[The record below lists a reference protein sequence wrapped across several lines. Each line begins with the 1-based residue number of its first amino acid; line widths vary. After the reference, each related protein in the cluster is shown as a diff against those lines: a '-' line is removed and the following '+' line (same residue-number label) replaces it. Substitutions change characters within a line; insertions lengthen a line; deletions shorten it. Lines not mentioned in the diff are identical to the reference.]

1 MPLCY
6 NGNKHKKHK
15 KRKYFGKRGERMVY
29 QEAMELLSQCGLG
42 AVLLGADGRILFV
55 NESGDQMLHGD
66 GELVGKPLEGIAV
79 ELCQETDL
87 PLYVNIA
94 FGEYLVRCP
103 TPTLPEIPEE
113 TQLIVFRDARY
124 DAGYD
129 LLLSTVNQLSER
141 IAMYDQEGRLYQLND
156 SAVRMESVIAEEVL
170 GRDVLDV
177 YSINDENDLT
187 APEVLRSRR
196 AILNRHQ
203 HYINC
208 YGNAMDVMV
217 NTYPIV
223 QNGQLL
229 GAVCIMEDWTAASKL
244 QKQVVD
250 LQEQIMRLSSQPHRK
265 SQKLLPA
272 QYEFKDIIYRS
283 AVMEDA
289 IRKCKR
295 VAKTD
300 ASVMLYGETGTGKEL
315 FAQSIHNASDRANGP
330 FLAINCAAIPENLLE
345 STLFGTEKGA
355 YTGAERRMGLLE
367 QADSGTL
374 LLDEL
379 NSMDMALQAKLLRV
393 LQEGVLRRVGG
404 SALIRIDVRV
414 LSNINVP
421 PRQAIEEHKLRQDLF
436 YRLGVVNINIPP
448 LRERKEDIRL
458 LAKSFIMQNN
468 KKLARNIQNIDG
480 DTLEILQMYDW
491 PGNVRELQ
499 HAIEQ
504 AMIVLP
510 DDYSV
515 ITPEYIPEHILQR
528 IATPDHVEEAM
539 TSEAAAS
546 AARRTRGRSLNGY
559 MKNVERETLCQ
570 ALRENEYNISRTAR
584 QLNMS
589 RQNLQYRLRRHQID
603 VKQLMAD
610 DAGK

>member
-1 MPLCY
+1 
-6 NGNKHKKHK
+6 
-15 KRKYFGKRGERMVY
+15 MVY

-42 AVLLGADGRILFV
+42 AVLLAEDGMIAAV
-55 NESGDQMLHGD
+55 NEAGDRLLHGD
-66 GELVGKPLEGIAV
+66 GALVGKTLEGIAAV
-79 ELCQETDL
+79 LCQESEL

-103 TPTLPEIPEE
+103 TPTLPELPEG
-113 TQLIVFRDARY
+113 TSLIVFRDARY
-124 DAGYD
+124 DAGFD
-129 LLLSTVNQLSER
+129 MLLNTMNQLSER
-141 IAMYDQEGRLYQLND
+141 VAMYDQEGRLYLLND
-156 SAVRMESVIAEEVL
+156 AAVRMESIIAEEVV

-177 YSINDENDLT
+177 YSANDENDLT
-187 APEVLRSRR
+187 APEVLKSRR

-208 YGNAMDVMV
+208 YGKAMDVMV

-250 LQEQIMRLSSQPHRK
+250 LQEQIMEFSTQPRNIPK
-265 SQKLLPA
+265 RALPA
-272 QYEFKDIIYRS
+272 HYEFKDIVYRS
-283 AVMEDA
+283 EVMHDA
-289 IRKCKR
+289 ILKCMR

-315 FAQSIHNASDRANGP
+315 FAQSIHNASSRAGGP

-355 YTGAERRMGLLE
+355 YTGAERRVGLLE
-367 QADSGTL
+367 QANSGTL

-379 NSMDMALQAKLLRV
+379 NSMDIALQAKLLRV
-393 LQEGVLRRVGG
+393 LQEGTLRRVGG

-414 LSNINVP
+414 LSNINIP
-421 PRQAIEEHKLRQDLF
+421 PHQAIAENRLRQDLF

-458 LAKSFIMQNN
+458 LAKTFIMQNN
-468 KKLARNIQNIDG
+468 QKLARNIKNIDG
-480 DTLEILQMYDW
+480 DTLELFQMYDW

-510 DDYSV
+510 DNDSV
-515 ITPEYIPEHILQR
+515 ITPEYIPEHIMNR
-528 IATPDHVEEAM
+528 IATPEHSQLTEKRQNGVE
-539 TSEAAAS
+539 
-546 AARRTRGRSLNGY
+546 ARTQGRAKGSLNGY
-559 MKNVERETLCQ
+559 MKHVERDTLCQ

-589 RQNLQYRLRRHQID
+589 RQNLQYRIRRHQID
-603 VKQLMAD
+603 VRQLMTE
-610 DAGK
+610 DALENPIK

>member
-1 MPLCY
+1 
-6 NGNKHKKHK
+6 
-15 KRKYFGKRGERMVY
+15 MVY

-42 AVLLGADGRILFV
+42 AVLLDAEGTILCV
-55 NESGDQMLHGD
+55 NESGDQLLHGD
-66 GELVGKPLEGIAV
+66 GGLVGKPLEGIAA

-103 TPTLPEIPEE
+103 TPTLPEVPEGA
-113 TQLIVFRDARY
+113 QLVVFRDARY

-141 IAMYDQEGRLYQLND
+141 IAVYDQEGRLYQLND
-156 SAVRMESVIAEEVL
+156 SAVQMEAVIAEEVV

-208 YGNAMDVMV
+208 YGKAMDVMV

-223 QNGQLL
+223 QNGQML

-250 LQEQIMRLSSQPHRK
+250 LQEQIMELSSQPRHK
-265 SQKLLPA
+265 PQKMLPA

-283 AVMEDA
+283 DVMADA
-289 IRKCKR
+289 IAKCKR

-315 FAQSIHNASDRANGP
+315 FAQSIHNASNRANGP

-355 YTGAERRMGLLE
+355 YTGAERRVGLLE
-367 QADSGTL
+367 QASGGTL

-379 NSMDMALQAKLLRV
+379 NSMDIALQAKLLRV

-404 SALIRIDVRV
+404 SSVIRIDVRV

-458 LAKSFIMQNN
+458 LAKTFIIENN
-468 KKLARNIQNIDG
+468 PKLARNIQNIDA
-480 DTLEILQMYDW
+480 DTLEVLQKYDW
-491 PGNVRELQ
+491 PGNVRELR

-515 ITPEYIPEHILQR
+515 ITPEYIPEHILQWV
-528 IATPDHVEEAM
+528 AAPEHVKAPGAGGDTP
-539 TSEAAAS
+539 SLP
-546 AARRTRGRSLNGY
+546 RRTRGRGSLNGY
-559 MKNVERETLCQ
+559 MKNVERDTLCQ
-570 ALRENEYNISRTAR
+570 ALRENDYNISRTAR

-603 VKQLMAD
+603 VKQLMMDHEATMD
-610 DAGK
+610 GRRS

>member
-1 MPLCY
+1 
-6 NGNKHKKHK
+6 
-15 KRKYFGKRGERMVY
+15 MVY

-42 AVLLGADGRILFV
+42 AVLLDANGIILFV
-55 NESGDQMLHGD
+55 NESGDQLLHGD
-66 GELVGKPLEGIAV
+66 GELVGKPLEGIAA

-94 FGEYLVRCP
+94 FGEYLVRCH
-103 TPTLPEIPEE
+103 TPTLPEVPEGA
-113 TQLIVFRDARY
+113 QLIVFRDARY

-141 IAMYDQEGRLYQLND
+141 VAMYDQEGRLYQLND
-156 SAVRMESVIAEEVL
+156 SAVRMESVIAEEVV

-250 LQEQIMRLSSQPHRK
+250 LQEQIMQMSTQPRGK
-265 SQKLLPA
+265 AQKLLPA
-272 QYEFKDIIYRS
+272 QYQFKDIIYRS

-289 IRKCKR
+289 IAKCKR

-315 FAQSIHNASDRANGP
+315 FAQSIHNASPRANGP

-355 YTGAERRMGLLE
+355 YTGAERRIGLLE
-367 QADSGTL
+367 QASGGTL

-393 LQEGVLRRVGG
+393 LQEGELRRVGG

-421 PRQAIEEHKLRQDLF
+421 PQQAIEEHKLRQDLF

-458 LAKSFIMQNN
+458 LAKTFIMENN
-468 KKLARNIQNIDG
+468 PKLARNIQNIDA
-480 DTLEILQMYDW
+480 DTLEVLQKYDW
-491 PGNVRELQ
+491 PGNVRELR

-515 ITPEYIPEHILQR
+515 ITPEYIPEHILQWVAEPEHVR
-528 IATPDHVEEAM
+528 LPSAGGETTPLP
-539 TSEAAAS
+539 
-546 AARRTRGRSLNGY
+546 RRTRGRGSLNGY
-559 MKNVERETLCQ
+559 MKNVERDTLCQ

-603 VKQLMAD
+603 VKQLMMDD
-610 DAGK
+610 DAGSVGRRNG